1 MTLALILFAF
11 TYCLMLA
18 LPRFRPFAAL
28 GGAGAFLL
36 LGLLQLPF
44 PRNGPVG
51 PGPATALSG
60 LFLITNCSLTENPPR
75 DRHF

>member
-28 GGAGAFLL
+28 GGAGAA
-36 LGLLQLPF
+36 GRRLPVCF
-44 PRNGPVG
+44 
-51 PGPATALSG
+51 
-60 LFLITNCSLTENPPR
+60 
-75 DRHF
+75 

>member
-18 LPRFRPFAAL
+18 LPRFRPFAE
-28 GGAGAFLL
+28 
-36 LGLLQLPF
+36 
-44 PRNGPVG
+44 
-51 PGPATALSG
+51 PGPFCFWGSWAVLSG
-60 LFLITNCSLTENPPR
+60 LFLITNCSLTKNPPR

>member
-18 LPRFRPFAAL
+18 LPRFRPSAAL

-36 LGLLQLPF
+36 LGS
-44 PRNGPVG
+44 
-51 PGPATALSG
+51 LSG
-60 LFLITNCSLTENPPR
+60 ACRFVS
-75 DRHF
+75 DY

>member
-28 GGAGAFLL
+28 GGAGAFCFW
-36 LGLLQLPF
+36 GSWACTTSP
-44 PRNGPVG
+44 
-51 PGPATALSG
+51 
-60 LFLITNCSLTENPPR
+60 
-75 DRHF
+75 

>member
-18 LPRFRPFAAL
+18 LPRFRPFTAL

-36 LGLLQLPF
+36 LGP
-44 PRNGPVG
+44 
-51 PGPATALSG
+51 LSG
-60 LFLITNCSLTENPPR
+60 AFRFVFDYKL
-75 DRHF
+75 

>member
-36 LGLLQLPF
+36 LGQLS
-44 PRNGPVG
+44 G
-51 PGPATALSG
+51 ALAG
-60 LFLITNCSLTENPPR
+60 LFLITNCSPVENPPR

>member
-36 LGLLQLPF
+36 LGQLGVF
-44 PRNGPVG
+44 DF
-51 PGPATALSG
+51 TLSAVAAG
-60 LFLITNCSLTENPPR
+60 YLHLWAVWGR
-75 DRHF
+75 

>member
-1 MTLALILFAF
+1 MTFALILFAF

-36 LGLLQLPF
+36 LGP
-44 PRNGPVG
+44 
-51 PGPATALSG
+51 LSG
-60 LFLITNCSLTENPPR
+60 ACRFVS
-75 DRHF
+75 DY

>member
-28 GGAGAFLL
+28 GGAGAFFASGAAERRFPVCFRLQTVVRL
-36 LGLLQLPF
+36 KIHLGIGIS
-44 PRNGPVG
+44 NYG
-51 PGPATALSG
+51 T
-60 LFLITNCSLTENPPR
+60 
-75 DRHF
+75 

>member
-11 TYCLMLA
+11 TCCLMLA

-36 LGLLQLPF
+36 LGP
-44 PRNGPVG
+44 
-51 PGPATALSG
+51 LSG
-60 LFLITNCSLTENPPR
+60 AFRFVFDYKL
-75 DRHF
+75 

>member
-36 LGLLQLPF
+36 LGPLRGAFRLLIVVRQKIHLGIGIS
-44 PRNGPVG
+44 NYG
-51 PGPATALSG
+51 T
-60 LFLITNCSLTENPPR
+60 
-75 DRHF
+75 

>member
-36 LGLLQLPF
+36 LGAAERRLPVCF
-44 PRNGPVG
+44 
-51 PGPATALSG
+51 
-60 LFLITNCSLTENPPR
+60 
-75 DRHF
+75 

>member
-28 GGAGAFLL
+28 CGAGAFLL
-36 LGLLQLPF
+36 LGPLGGACRF
-44 PRNGPVG
+44 V
-51 PGPATALSG
+51 S
-60 LFLITNCSLTENPPR
+60 
-75 DRHF
+75 DY

>member
-28 GGAGAFLL
+28 CGARAFLL
-36 LGLLQLPF
+36 LGP
-44 PRNGPVG
+44 
-51 PGPATALSG
+51 LSG
-60 LFLITNCSLTENPPR
+60 ACRFVS
-75 DRHF
+75 DY

>member
-11 TYCLMLA
+11 TSCLMLA

-36 LGLLQLPF
+36 LGQLGGAF
-44 PRNGPVG
+44 RFVFDYK
-51 PGPATALSG
+51 L
-60 LFLITNCSLTENPPR
+60 
-75 DRHF
+75 

>member
-36 LGLLQLPF
+36 LGQ
-44 PRNGPVG
+44 
-51 PGPATALSG
+51 LSG
-60 LFLITNCSLTENPPR
+60 ALRFVS
-75 DRHF
+75 DY

>member
-1 MTLALILFAF
+1 MTLALSLFAI

-36 LGLLQLPF
+36 LRP
-44 PRNGPVG
+44 
-51 PGPATALSG
+51 LSG
-60 LFLITNCSLTENPPR
+60 ACRFVFDYKL
-75 DRHF
+75 

>member
-11 TYCLMLA
+11 TYCLMLT

-36 LGLLQLPF
+36 LGQ
-44 PRNGPVG
+44 
-51 PGPATALSG
+51 LSG
-60 LFLITNCSLTENPPR
+60 ACRFVSNY
-75 DRHF
+75 